1 MKKIL
6 FSLFA
11 LMAFTFLQA
20 QVVSD
25 DELQYI
31 KDALKS
37 EKKDLVKEYMGLNDA
52 EASKF
57 WPLYDEYQNQ
67 RGGLGRERLQ
77 IIRDYASQ
85 YAQLTD
91 DQAKGLVKRIFK
103 NDKANTKLQQKYFK
117 KISKAVSP
125 LKAAQ
130 YLQLE
135 SYFQTLVRYEV
146 QDAIPFIG
154 EIERKKGK

>member
-6 FSLFA
+6 FSVLS
-11 LMAFTFLQA
+11 LLAFSILQA
-20 QVVSD
+20 QVPSD
-25 DELQYI
+25 DELKYI
-31 KDALKS
+31 KDAFKS
-37 EKKDLVKEYMGLNDA
+37 EKKDLVKEYMGLNDT

-57 WPLYDEYQNQ
+57 WPLYEEFQNQ
-67 RGGLGRERLQ
+67 RRGLAQERLQ

-91 DQAKGLVKRIFK
+91 NQAKGLVKRVLK
-103 NDKANTKLQQKYFK
+103 NDKALNKLQQKYFR
-117 KISKAVSP
+117 KISKSVSP

-154 EIERKKGK
+154 EIERKRGQ